1 MDVGLFCQVTAIGQ
15 ETVALSCAS
24 RGSGLFIRKNFFSER
39 VIKYRNRLPEV
50 VVESMSLEVFEKH
63 VDVALRNMVI
73 GHGWGGS
80 IVGVDDLRDLF
91 QPL

>member
-39 VIKYRNRLPEV
+39 VMRHWNRLLWEV
-50 VVESMSLEVFEKH
+50 MESLSQEVFKIK
-63 VDVALRNMVI
+63 VDIALRDMV
-73 GHGWGGS
+73 
-80 IVGVDDLRDLF
+80 
-91 QPL
+91 